1 MEMTIDTNEAQ
12 CLEFRFD
19 LNAGGE
25 ILGTAV
31 EQLANKMQRD
41 VILAAKKISNA
52 FVDTGNLTPE
62 EWWEKRTN
70 IDYGTLPVIW
80 CMPYAL
86 EVSRAA
92 RKRADGSYI
101 PGRWHRR
108 FTVTAQRW
116 QIADPDGFAEFW
128 NETMNILNSNR
139 SKDIKIKL
147 TVHIH
152 TNWWEVDLKIP

>member
-1 MEMTIDTNEAQ
+1 MEMTIDTNKAQ
-12 CLEFRFD
+12 CLEFRFE

-25 ILGTAV
+25 ILGSTV
-31 EQLANKMQRD
+31 EQLSKNMQRD
-41 VILAAKKISNA
+41 IILASKKISNA
-52 FVDTGNLTPE
+52 FVDEGNLLTPDK
-62 EWWEKRTN
+62 WWEKRIS

-80 CMPYAL
+80 CQPGEL
-86 EVSRAA
+86 EVPPP
-92 RKRADGSYI
+92 RKRRDGSYYS
-101 PGRWHRR
+101 PTWRLC
-108 FTVTAQRW
+108 FTVTVQRW
-116 QIADPDGFAEFW
+116 QVADPDGFAEFW